1 MNWISHFKKIGIK
14 VKKIIK
20 KQPASQQ
27 ETDWKNCPQCK
38 KISYFPDL
46 ITNSYI
52 CECSYHFDCPPKFR
66 LDSLFDSTYE
76 IIEAPKNIN
85 PDPLNFEVEGRYKY
99 SDKIKKYRKV
109 TNQDTAL
116 LAAYGLISGMQ
127 AVVIVFNPLFGGG
140 RFGNH
145 ENEHF
150 LHIANFAVRKKVDFW
165 LCCYASSGMDV
176 HGGVTSLSGMPKS
189 IIAMNEIKQANI
201 VTFAL
206 ASRGTS
212 GGTYASSFFMHDII
226 IVESNSTTDILFS
239 GKRVTS
245 NILKGTDQIPE
256 DFGTGPG
263 VMKSGLADIK
273 LGNRKELK
281 GTITKLANIILKKV
295 ELKSTNVK
303 EAYENQEDFKKTA
316 STTS

>member
-20 KQPASQQ
+20 KQPASKQ

-46 ITNSYI
+46 IANSYI

-85 PDPLNFEVEGRYKY
+85 PDPLNFEVEGKYKY
-99 SDKIKKYRKV
+99 SDKIKKYRKA

-116 LAAYGLISGMQ
+116 LAASGLISGMQ
-127 AVVIVFNPLFGGG
+127 AVVVVFNPLFGGG

-145 ENEHF
+145 ENEYF

-281 GTITKLANIILKKV
+281 GTITKLANIILKKI

-303 EAYENQEDFKKTA
+303 EAHENQEDFKKTA

>member
-20 KQPASQQ
+20 KQPVSQQ

-46 ITNSYI
+46 IANSYI

-85 PDPLNFEVEGRYKY
+85 PDPLNFEVEGKYKY

-116 LAAYGLISGMQ
+116 LAASGLISGMR
-127 AVVIVFNPLFGGG
+127 AVVVVFNPLFGGG

-145 ENEHF
+145 ENEYF

-273 LGNRKELK
+273 LENRKELK